1 MYLCR
6 TAAGAFGTEH
16 DSRAGET
23 HNMIK
28 AIRKGALQ
36 SEIFAGG
43 GEKVLP
49 RTSEYTLLVPKIVVS
64 VEIVGLNK
72 LFAHD
77 SH

>member
-1 MYLCR
+1 
-6 TAAGAFGTEH
+6 
-16 DSRAGET
+16 
-23 HNMIK
+23 MIK